1 MILKNKRKVP
11 FGEPFQNNGYIKIKI
26 QAKEKH

>member
-11 FGEPFQNNGYIKIKI
+11 FREPFQNNGYIKI